1 VVGVL
6 GDRGDL
12 SRTVCLSGPTQKRQR
27 DTRQYPYFEAAI
39 LTRQA
44 IAGNNQPNITPQ
56 LSRSGGVLLW
66 EEQLFLVREPVEL
79 SISHI
84 LASRCTITGGE
95 IAAIAALFGRYVL
108 FSTVDARKQTVLMP
122 DRFSEGFNT
131 RAVTGE
137 HSLPLV
143 PILFYSR
150 NSVRSG
156 SVSRYLSI
164 TGGPHEHEILIVDRV
179 AARVEHSCQIN
190 AAEMDAATMKLIA
203 FAEVVERLIMKNPSQ
218 YPWTAELNGLPKEL
232 KECDSPEKLLRVSL
246 DLPALCVIY

>member
-1 VVGVL
+1 GLRKSVVGVL

-84 LASRCTITGGE
+84 LASRCTITG
-95 IAAIAALFGRYVL
+95 
-108 FSTVDARKQTVLMP
+108 
-122 DRFSEGFNT
+122 
-131 RAVTGE
+131 
-137 HSLPLV
+137 
-143 PILFYSR
+143 
-150 NSVRSG
+150 
-156 SVSRYLSI
+156 
-164 TGGPHEHEILIVDRV
+164 
-179 AARVEHSCQIN
+179 
-190 AAEMDAATMKLIA
+190 AEMDAATMKLIA

-232 KECDSPEKLLRVSL
+232 KECDSPEKLLRVVQNLEAIRSH
-246 DLPALCVIY
+246 I